1 MVMRESL
8 GGCALIT
15 GERDGQRVYL
25 ANWNEKWNA
34 WSWVGGHKHDD
45 ESFRECVIRE
55 VHEELGLDPA
65 TDYTVAERE
74 HKRLDNVAM
83 SASAGAVTNYVL
95 VWFAVQLTA
104 AAIARMADDPQ
115 VRWLTER
122 EIIDLRTSDGQPVSS
137 TMLKLIE
144 TQNASP

>member
-8 GGCALIT
+8 GGCALIV

-25 ANWNEKWNA
+25 ANWNEKWHA
-34 WSWVGGHKHDD
+34 WSWVGGHKRDD
-45 ESFRECVIRE
+45 ESFRECVVRE

-74 HKRLDNVAM
+74 LKRLDNVAM

-95 VWFAVQLTA
+95 VWFAVQLA
-104 AAIARMADDPQ
+104 PAAIARLADNTQ

-122 EIIDLRTSDGQPVSS
+122 EIIDLHTADGQPVSS

-144 TQNASP
+144 TLGPSS